1 MIKDVFAALS
11 DPVRLK
17 IVEILKDGDL
27 TQKELR
33 ERLGISQPSLSY
45 HMDRLIRSGVVISVK
60 RGRNVVYSLDM
71 GVLEM
76 AVEFLIRLRK
86 ERGGKENA

>member
-1 MIKDVFAALS
+1 MLKEVFSALS

-17 IVEILKDGDL
+17 IVEILKEGDL

-33 ERLGISQPSLSY
+33 ERIGISQPSLSY
-45 HMDRLIRSGVVISVK
+45 HMDRLTRAGIVIAVR
-60 RGRNVVYSLDM
+60 RGRNVMYSLDM

-76 AVEFLIRLRK
+76 AIEFLMRLK
-86 ERGGKENA
+86 GGKKNA

>member
-1 MIKDVFAALS
+1 MLKEVFAALS

-27 TQKELR
+27 TQKELQQ
-33 ERLGISQPSLSY
+33 RLGISQPSLSY
-45 HMDRLIRSGVVISVK
+45 HMDKLVRAGLVIAVK

-76 AVEFLIRLRK
+76 AIEFFIKLK
-86 ERGGKENA
+86 GGKEDA

>member
-1 MIKDVFAALS
+1 MLREVFSALS

-33 ERLGISQPSLSY
+33 ERIGISQPALSY
-45 HMDRLIRSGVVISVK
+45 HMDRLVRAGIVIAVR

-76 AVEFLIRLRK
+76 AVEFFMRLK
-86 ERGGKENA
+86 GGKEDA